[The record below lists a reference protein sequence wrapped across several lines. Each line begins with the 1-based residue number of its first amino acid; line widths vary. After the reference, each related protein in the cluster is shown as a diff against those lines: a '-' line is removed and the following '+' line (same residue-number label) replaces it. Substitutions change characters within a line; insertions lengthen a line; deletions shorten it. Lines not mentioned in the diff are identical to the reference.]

1 MQVKL
6 PFHVVDFA
14 ADELRTLSGE
24 RVDLRARS
32 YAVLRLL
39 AEKAGHVVEKEEI
52 ITKVWDDVSV
62 TDDSLTQC
70 ITDIRKA
77 IGDENRRVLRTVS
90 RKGYVLVPA
99 QRSASWAGH
108 VPDKPSLAVIPFL
121 SIGDQKDATLGAGVA
136 MEIIN
141 ELARNRDLRL
151 IARDSSFALAA
162 RNLMS
167 QELGERL
174 GARYLVEGAAERSGN
189 KLLVNV
195 QLVDAVDG
203 TITWGDRFSGTAR
216 DIPELRREIAAKIAA
231 SLHSGMREAEKHAIL
246 ESPPRDLDL
255 FELTLR
261 GIARKHQFNP
271 EATRAGRQDLEEVI
285 RRDSNYAPAW
295 AYLAWIDLIDIM
307 MQLTGERQPSYL
319 GEVIAQFKRAI
330 ALDPNFPAAYEGLSQ
345 ALIVAGDVE
354 QAVPAARRAVELG
367 PSDADALLFLAVAL
381 FESGAV
387 AEALEKVE
395 QAVSLNPVPPP
406 YYNYFYAVILWG
418 NERYQD
424 ALEQTEECL
433 RKASSFGAAEIYRII
448 ILVGLGRMDEA
459 RTRFA
464 EFFAQPV
471 GTGFLPPRAQELAR
485 RAMAALHS
493 VGWRPTLAADRE
505 AV

>member
-1 MQVKL
+1 M
-6 PFHVVDFA
+6 
-14 ADELRTLSGE
+14 
-24 RVDLRARS
+24 
-32 YAVLRLL
+32 
-39 AEKAGHVVEKEEI
+39 
-52 ITKVWDDVSV
+52 
-62 TDDSLTQC
+62 
-70 ITDIRKA
+70 
-77 IGDENRRVLRTVS
+77 
-90 RKGYVLVPA
+90 
-99 QRSASWAGH
+99 
-108 VPDKPSLAVIPFL
+108 PFL
-121 SIGDQKDATLGAGVA
+121 STGDQNDATLGAGVA

-174 GARYLVEGAAERSGN
+174 GTRYLVEGTAERSGN
-189 KLLVNV
+189 KLLVDV
-195 QLVDAVDG
+195 QLVDAVDA
-203 TITWGDRFSGTAR
+203 TIAWGDRFSGTAR
-216 DIPELRREIAAKIAA
+216 DIPELRREIAA
-231 SLHSGMREAEKHAIL
+231 SLHSGMREAQKHAIL
-246 ESPPRDLDL
+246 ETPPRDLDQ

-271 EATRAGRQDLEEVI
+271 EATRAGRQDLEEAI
-285 RRDSNYAPAW
+285 RRDPNYAPAW

-354 QAVPAARRAVELG
+354 QAVSAARRAVELG

-395 QAVSLNPVPPP
+395 QAVSLNPVRPP
-406 YYNYFYAVILWG
+406 YYNYFHAVILWG
-418 NERYQD
+418 NERYQK

-433 RKASSFGAAEIYRII
+433 RKAPSFGGAEIYRII

-464 EFFAQPV
+464 EFLVQPV
-471 GTGFLPPRAQELAR
+471 GFGFLPPHSQELAR